1 MWRLLPGDADVDRRG
16 DNLRARALRRAQEA
30 GAGAASSDGD
40 VVRASVERFGTAYMS
55 LEARLTEN
63 MPIDGPTYADRFHFK
78 FMHAANGRGLEFDP
92 ILVHAH
98 FTQHVQVHRR
108 GPGKVIFK
116 PSHHD
121 PLGEIEVV
129 ELRGATYFEGDIH
142 AEAQRLATVDAARFM
157 PFAFQNID
165 DYTAI
170 E

>member
-1 MWRLLPGDADVDRRG
+1 MSCAAKHVLKNISAAPCHEALVRRLPFQVHARGQRPRAGIRPYPGPRT
-16 DNLRARALRRAQEA
+16 LHPARA
-30 GAGAASSDGD
+30 GAS
-40 VVRASVERFGTAYMS
+40 
-55 LEARLTEN
+55 AR
-63 MPIDGPTYADRFHFK
+63 
-78 FMHAANGRGLEFDP
+78 
-92 ILVHAH
+92 
-98 FTQHVQVHRR
+98 
-108 GPGKVIFK
+108 VIFK

-157 PFAFQNID
+157 PYAFQNID